1 MIKSYIKPKP
11 KNMNVRMNDLFRHLS
26 LMGTCLFMMVCPA
39 YEHDDEDAELAK
51 KDGKEKVE

>member
-1 MIKSYIKPKP
+1 
-11 KNMNVRMNDLFRHLS
+11 MNVRMNDLFRHLS
-26 LMGTCLFMMVCPA
+26 LMGTCLFMMVCAA